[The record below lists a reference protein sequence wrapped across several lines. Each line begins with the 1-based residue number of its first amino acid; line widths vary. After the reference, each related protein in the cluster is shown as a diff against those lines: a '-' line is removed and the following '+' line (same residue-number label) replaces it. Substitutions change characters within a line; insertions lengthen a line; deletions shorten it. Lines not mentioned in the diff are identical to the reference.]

1 MPRSKW
7 MYLAYITQFLVFLN
21 VLYTI
26 TRGAW
31 SELPT
36 ALGLFIISLLPYL
49 FTWKTKITFPWFVYF
64 LISLAF
70 LIHLSGYVR
79 GRYLDFVNWDVLAH
93 TVSGSML
100 ALVGFIAILFIDRMW
115 KLNLNAKFMAIV
127 VLLIGLAGEYCWEI
141 FEFIIDQTIGGSLAG
156 PMQADNTDT
165 MMDMIFVLIPSVI
178 IAIASWY
185 YISKNGKEKIMEDMM
200 KESTY
205 KI

>member
-1 MPRSKW
+1 
-7 MYLAYITQFLVFLN
+7 MYLAYFVQFLVFMN
-21 VLYTI
+21 VVYTI
-26 TRGAW
+26 TRAAW
-31 SELPT
+31 SEVPT
-36 ALGLFIISLLPYL
+36 AVGLFLISLAPYL

-79 GRYLDFVNWDVLAH
+79 GRYLAFVNWDVLAH

-100 ALVGFIAILFIDRMW
+100 ALVGFILILFIDRMW
-115 KLNLNAKFMAIV
+115 KLNLNAKFMAIF

-141 FEFIIDQTIGGSLAG
+141 FEFVIDQTLGGSLAG
-156 PMQADNTDT
+156 KMQADNTDT

-178 IAIASWY
+178 IAVASWY
-185 YISKNGKEKIMEDMM
+185 YINKNGKEQIMEDMM